1 MNSSIKL
8 NRVLLTSLKHTPLLR
23 QHKSIFHSSRRF
35 NSTNGIPWFVQKY
48 EEQDKLTNPFTLDG
62 ALKNL
67 EDRENLTINY
77 SDEVIFEKDPPESI
91 DDIEKINEINNYVLN
106 DFKKLK
112 VITNFKDLTIINSPL
127 RTNKDF
133 FILLNSMDSKQ
144 HNDKIL
150 ATLKTHFKRTNKD
163 DIKVEKIRVSGFRQ
177 DFLSKRKRAKLENKL
192 KVNNGFINS
201 RYFKKS
207 KDENLYKEQ
216 INSLFN
222 KGTDKSWGM
231 MSFEFAYKNERYTF
245 EVHVLS
251 PLQRALINFEDLYQI
266 EEIHPST
273 RDMLKLLDT
282 EDEFYKENS
291 TKLAIYK
298 EEQEGSIFDE
308 LDKPDQTTR

>member
-1 MNSSIKL
+1 MMSLIRL
-8 NRVLLTSLKHTPLLR
+8 NRVFSSNIKITRYLTS
-23 QHKSIFHSSRRF
+23 HKLVNISSRRF

-48 EEQDKLTNPFTLDG
+48 EEQDNSTNPFTLDG

-67 EDRENLTINY
+67 EDRENLTIKY
-77 SDEVIFEKDPPESI
+77 SDETIVEKDPPENI
-91 DDIEKINEINNYVLN
+91 EDIEKINEINNHVLN
-106 DFKKLK
+106 DFQNLK
-112 VITNFKDLTIINSPL
+112 IIANFKDLTIINSPL

-150 ATLKTHFKRTNKD
+150 ATLKTHFKKVKGDNIR
-163 DIKVEKIRVSGFRQ
+163 VEKIRITGFRQ
-177 DFLSKRKRAKLENKL
+177 DYLSKRKRTRMEKKL
-192 KVNNGFINS
+192 KVNNGFINT
-201 RYFKKS
+201 RYFKKN
-207 KDENLYKEQ
+207 KDENLYNEQ

-231 MSFEFAYKNERYTF
+231 MTFELVYKNERYSF
-245 EVHVLS
+245 EIHVLS

-266 EEIHPST
+266 EEIHPSMK
-273 RDMLKLLDT
+273 DMLMLLET

-291 TKLAIYK
+291 TKLASLN

-308 LDKPDQTTR
+308 LDETNHTKG

>member
-1 MNSSIKL
+1 MMSLIRL
-8 NRVLLTSLKHTPLLR
+8 NRVFSSNIKITRYLTS
-23 QHKSIFHSSRRF
+23 HKLVNFSSRRF

-48 EEQDKLTNPFTLDG
+48 EEQDNSTNPFTLDG

-67 EDRENLTINY
+67 EDRENLTIKY
-77 SDEVIFEKDPPESI
+77 SDETIVEKDPPENI
-91 DDIEKINEINNYVLN
+91 EDIEKINELNNHVLN
-106 DFKKLK
+106 DFQNLK
-112 VITNFKDLTIINSPL
+112 IIANFKDLTIINSPL

-150 ATLKTHFKRTNKD
+150 ATLKTHFKKVKGDNIR
-163 DIKVEKIRVSGFRQ
+163 VEKIRITGFRQ
-177 DFLSKRKRAKLENKL
+177 DYLSKRKRTRMEKKL
-192 KVNNGFINS
+192 KVNNGFINT
-201 RYFKKS
+201 RYFKKN
-207 KDENLYKEQ
+207 KDENLYNEQ

-231 MSFEFAYKNERYTF
+231 MTFELVHKNERFSF
-245 EVHVLS
+245 EIHVLS

-266 EEIHPST
+266 EEIHPSMK
-273 RDMLKLLDT
+273 DMLMLLET

-291 TKLAIYK
+291 TKLASLN

-308 LDKPDQTTR
+308 LDETNHTKG